1 MKFDDRTIDHLQ
13 GRSFSNAL
21 EVEIGDRGSSLDR
34 VSFLVDLCRGK
45 RVIDLGFADHLELI
59 ESKSHE
65 AMWLHGELAAVAQRC
80 LGVDISEVGVERARD
95 LGFHDVLR
103 ADITAEPIT
112 PIESDSWDLLV
123 LGEVLEHVDD
133 PVAFLSAARA
143 RYGPRIGR
151 LVITVPNAFA
161 ARNLFGALRGREIV
175 NSDHRYWFTPYTL
188 AKVVTQAGWLP
199 EWFRYCES
207 FPRHAS
213 GSPLHRLRQVAS
225 TTVKSLAPVLRPDL
239 IMGAT
244 LAP

>member
-21 EVEIGDRGSSLDR
+21 ELAIGDRGSNPDR

-59 ESKSHE
+59 DSKSHD
-65 AMWLHGELAAVAQRC
+65 ATWLHGELSAVAQRC
-80 LGVDISEVGVERARD
+80 LGVDISEAGVERARK
-95 LGFHDVLR
+95 LGFDDVLR
-103 ADITAEPIT
+103 VDITLDPISML
-112 PIESDSWDLLV
+112 ESDTWDLLV

-143 RYGPRIGR
+143 RYGSQVGR
-151 LVITVPNAFA
+151 LVITVPNAFS
-161 ARNLFGALRGREIV
+161 ARNVLGAMRGREIV
-175 NSDHRYWFTPYTL
+175 NSDHRFWFTPYTL
-188 AKVVTQAGWLP
+188 AKVVTEAGWLP

-213 GSPLHRLRQVAS
+213 SSPLHRIRQLAS
-225 TTVKSLAPVLRPDL
+225 TTVKSFAPALRPDL